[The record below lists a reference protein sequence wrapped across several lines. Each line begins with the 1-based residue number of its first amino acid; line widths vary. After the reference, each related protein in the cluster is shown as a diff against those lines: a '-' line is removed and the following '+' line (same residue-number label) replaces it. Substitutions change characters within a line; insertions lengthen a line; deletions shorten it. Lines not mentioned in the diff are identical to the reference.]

1 MNSFWFRKWM
11 VIDENGNFITQR
23 KIPKMVLIQPIIT
36 TDYIILTANGQIDCK
51 VPIQPTNSLIKCR

>member
-1 MNSFWFRKWM
+1 M

-23 KIPKMVLIQPIIT
+23 KIPKMVLIKPIIT